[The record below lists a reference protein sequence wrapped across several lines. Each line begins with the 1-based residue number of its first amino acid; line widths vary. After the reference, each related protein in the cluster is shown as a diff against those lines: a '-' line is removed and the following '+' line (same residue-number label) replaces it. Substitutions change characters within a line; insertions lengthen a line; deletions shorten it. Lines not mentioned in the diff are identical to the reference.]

1 MGKLYDALKAVG
13 YDCHVL
19 ELYLVRLLFCL
30 FAEDTT
36 IFEKRIFQ
44 DYIETKTNADGSD
57 LRTILTAC
65 FVLNTPPNKC
75 LSNLDESLNA
85 FPYVNGKLFEERY
98 RRPV

>member
-57 LRTILTAC
+57 LAHHI
-65 FVLNTPPNKC
+65 N
-75 LSNLDESLNA
+75 SLFCA
-85 FPYVNGKLFEERY
+85 QHATQ
-98 RRPV
+98 